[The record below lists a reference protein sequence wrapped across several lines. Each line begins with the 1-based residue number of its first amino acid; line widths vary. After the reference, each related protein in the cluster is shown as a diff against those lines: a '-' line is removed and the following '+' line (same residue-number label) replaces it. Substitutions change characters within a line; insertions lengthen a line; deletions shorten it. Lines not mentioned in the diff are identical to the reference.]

1 MFNFFTLASRARDHR
16 PNLVFTEYHPWNS
29 WFKDFSIL
37 RKTTS
42 EYILDVTLR
51 LRLPHCLV
59 APARYRFFFLSL
71 GLGVFGWYCA
81 GTNARWVGY
90 NASVHGPGA
99 YGWRRGLR
107 REQRVRN
114 VEASCFSPSI
124 AIWFLPAHD
133 EGFTS
138 GQSDQNAADTLKS
151 SVLIWRITPTVV
163 NEALLG
169 TLAGLKLLD
178 DDSMRC
184 ADMTCPSVLRL

>member
-1 MFNFFTLASRARDHR
+1 LRLELAITDPTSRIHR
-16 PNLVFTEYHPWNS
+16 VLYHPWNS
-29 WFKDFSIL
+29 WFKDFAIL

-138 GQSDQNAADTLKS
+138 GQSMKVLPPANQIKMQLIQYAQKQCINMAHNAYS
-151 SVLIWRITPTVV
+151 R
-163 NEALLG
+163 
-169 TLAGLKLLD
+169 
-178 DDSMRC
+178 
-184 ADMTCPSVLRL
+184 